1 MKKENQ
7 IQNGIRKRITVTLI
21 LFVTWIIFTIS
32 GCVKQTYTNT
42 PTRISSTSTIT
53 PSITVIATLST
64 TPSFER
70 FQPTT
75 ISTSTSNTIDQQ
87 ITMITAGYAHTCALE
102 ASGNV
107 KCWGSNES
115 GQLGDGTQ
123 NSSNSPVK
131 VIDLHD
137 AKSITAGL
145 YFTCALTRSNNLK
158 CWGNNQF
165 GQLEDGTTINR
176 NKPGNKV
183 DLPQGID
190 AYDVG
195 DNHACAVQLG
205 SQDFYCWGNNAS
217 GQLGDI
223 SVTESTSPVNIRP
236 LVANFGLPVDI
247 LSLATG
253 GRHTCIIGRWQG
265 GFIPDRVELICQ
277 GDNRYGQHGGSWT
290 NGIYDISA
298 TPFNMNSVIAT
309 GDGTCANE
317 RDPFPFCWGK
327 NNYGQMQL
335 NALSAWPY
343 EPVALG
349 WNHSCGSSGPEGK
362 ASLYCWGWNYFGQI
376 GDGTKITRRSITRVI
391 EIKEQIT
398 SIAVGW
404 AHTCVAT
411 KEGTVKCWGANESGQ
426 LGDGTDID
434 RYTPVAVISP

>member
-1 MKKENQ
+1 MIQDKQ
-7 IQNGIRKRITVTLI
+7 IHNGIRKRITVTLI
-21 LFVTWIIFTIS
+21 LFVPLIIFTIS
-32 GCVKQTYTNT
+32 GCGKQTYTNS
-42 PTRISSTSTIT
+42 PTRITSTSTQTIT
-53 PSITVIATLST
+53 PSITVIASLST
-64 TPSFER
+64 TPSSEGL
-70 FQPTT
+70 QPTT
-75 ISTSTSNTIDQQ
+75 ISTSTSNTIDQR
-87 ITMITAGYAHTCALE
+87 IIMITAGYAHTCALE
-102 ASGNV
+102 ASGRV
-107 KCWGSNES
+107 KCWGSNEF

-123 NSSNSPVK
+123 KSSNYPVE
-131 VIDLHD
+131 VVDLND

-165 GQLEDGTTINR
+165 GQLGDGTTINR
-176 NKPGNKV
+176 NKPGIKV
-183 DLPQGID
+183 DLPQRID

-195 DNHACAVQLG
+195 DYHACAIQLG

-223 SVTESTSPVNIRP
+223 SITESTSPVIIRP
-236 LVANFGLPVDI
+236 LTKFGWPVDI
-247 LSLATG
+247 LSIATG
-253 GRHTCIIGRWQG
+253 GRHTCIIGRWQKG
-265 GFIPDRVELICQ
+265 KIHDDLALICQ
-277 GDNRYGQHGGSWT
+277 GDNRYGQHGGSWN
-290 NGIYDISA
+290 NGI
-298 TPFNMNSVIAT
+298 FNYSLLTFNINSVIAT
-309 GDGTCANE
+309 GDGTCTKVKNY
-317 RDPFPFCWGK
+317 FCWGK
-327 NNYGQMQL
+327 NNYGQMEL
-335 NALSAWPY
+335 AAPNAWSF

-376 GDGTKITRRSITRVI
+376 GDGTRITRRSITRVK